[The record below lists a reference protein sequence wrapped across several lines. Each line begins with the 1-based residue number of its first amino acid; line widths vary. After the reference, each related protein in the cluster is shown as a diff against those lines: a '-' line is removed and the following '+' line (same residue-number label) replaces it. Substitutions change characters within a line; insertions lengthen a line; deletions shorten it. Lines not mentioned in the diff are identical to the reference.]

1 LTSCFRLRAT
11 GDEAAIATARVDRFV
26 ENEKLFRTANEGLRE
41 RVEGSVEPDQSIP
54 FLCECIDETCMARI
68 DLTPQE
74 YEIARSDDQWFVIAP
89 GHPRL
94 DGERIVKEDDRFLI
108 VTKEDVG

>member
-1 LTSCFRLRAT
+1 MTTSRQ
-11 GDEAAIATARVDRFV
+11 DRFV
-26 ENEKLFRTANEGLRE
+26 ENERLFRIANEGLRE
-41 RVEGSVEPDQSIP
+41 RVEDIVEPDQSIP
-54 FLCECIDETCMARI
+54 FLCECIDETCIARI

-74 YEIARSDDQWFVIAP
+74 YEIVRSDNQWFVSAP

-94 DGERIVKEDDRFLI
+94 DGERIVEEEDRFLI

>member
-1 LTSCFRLRAT
+1 M
-11 GDEAAIATARVDRFV
+11 ATAREDRFV

-41 RVEGSVEPDQSIP
+41 RVEDVVEPDQSIP

-68 DLTPQE
+68 DLTHEE
-74 YEIARSDDQWFVIAP
+74 YQMARSDDQWFVIAP

-94 DGERIVKEDDRFLI
+94 DGERIVEEEDHFLI

>member
-1 LTSCFRLRAT
+1 MT
-11 GDEAAIATARVDRFV
+11 TAREDRFV

-41 RVEGSVEPDQSIP
+41 RVEGIVEPDQSIP
-54 FLCECIDETCMARI
+54 FLCECIDETCIARI

-74 YEIARSDDQWFVIAP
+74 YEIVRSDNQWFVIAP

-94 DGERIVKEDDRFLI
+94 DGERIVEEEGRFSI
-108 VTKEDVG
+108 VTKADVG

>member
-1 LTSCFRLRAT
+1 MRC
-11 GDEAAIATARVDRFV
+11 GDGSRDRFV

-68 DLTPQE
+68 DLTSQE
-74 YEIARSDDQWFVIAP
+74 YEIVRSDDQWFVIAQAIP
-89 GHPRL
+89 ASTESASSR
-94 DGERIVKEDDRFLI
+94 RR
-108 VTKEDVG
+108 TAS

>member
-1 LTSCFRLRAT
+1 VS
-11 GDEAAIATARVDRFV
+11 TARQDRFV

-41 RVEGSVEPDQSIP
+41 RVEGIVEPDQSIP

-68 DLTPQE
+68 ELTPRE
-74 YEIARSDDQWFVIAP
+74 YEVARSDEEWFVIAR
-89 GHPRL
+89 GHPLL
-94 DGERIVKEDDRFLI
+94 DGERVVEEEDHYLI